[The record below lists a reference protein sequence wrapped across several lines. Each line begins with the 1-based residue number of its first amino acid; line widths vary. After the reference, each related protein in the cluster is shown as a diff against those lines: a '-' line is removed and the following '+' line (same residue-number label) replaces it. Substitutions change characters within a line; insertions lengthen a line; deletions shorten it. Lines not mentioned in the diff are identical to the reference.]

1 MFLYNDNGDEINGIA
16 EVVRMLLSLYDNG
29 GNDNNYDSIMV
40 DSDIDKNIMKMTL
53 M

>member
-1 MFLYNDNGDEINGIA
+1 
-16 EVVRMLLSLYDNG
+16 MLLSLYDNG

-53 M
+53 MWLRKWLCSNECVF